1 MDIRSDRKLSKSMGW
16 FALFLS
22 LILFLVWGWLWP
34 AGMYSAVLGCFLL
47 LFGGAC
53 ITYRHEVHID
63 AESDVVEQYRRILFW
78 ERHRGF
84 LFSSFREIGVA
95 AVLGGDL
102 RPVHLAHV
110 IELRGSSR
118 LVLPGLYPGLAKAKA
133 TATELGTTLGLPAA
147 QRTRTILIR

>member
-1 MDIRSDRKLSKSMGW
+1 MDFFADRKLSSGIGW
-16 FALFLS
+16 LAISLS
-22 LILFLVWGWLWP
+22 LTMFLVWAWLWP
-34 AGMYSAVLGCFLL
+34 SGAFSAVMGGILL

-53 ITYRHEVHID
+53 LTYRHEVHID
-63 AESDVVEQYRRILFW
+63 AESDVVEQYRRVLFW

-84 LFSSFREIGVA
+84 LLSSFREVGVA

-118 LVLPGLYPGLAKAKA
+118 LILPGVYPDLAKARIV
-133 TATELGTTLGLPAA
+133 ATEVGNALGLPAG
-147 QRTRTILIR
+147 QRTRTIFIG